1 MKRLNV
7 TLDLDLTGKK
17 IYAAVKASR
26 YSVRD
31 LQELLYLSC
40 PQPVYRWMH
49 GYTLPSVDNLYRLS
63 VILEI
68 PIEDLLAVK
77 GEKLQ

>member
-1 MKRLNV
+1 MKKPNI
-7 TLDLDLTGKK
+7 TLDMELSGKK
-17 IYAAVKASR
+17 IYAAIKASG
-26 YSVRD
+26 YSVRE